1 MRTFF
6 YAIYILLFK
15 SGLAFAGSVNGKAVD
30 GSAGLS
36 GCDVR
41 STTIK
46 CTPEERTR
54 ILDQC
59 YVVIHKEKLGACTW
73 QSCDFTSVVGQKPIF
88 RSSAPSSNEG
98 ILKEYG
104 VESVASKTSEWECD
118 RAGGCLPKFPFARH
132 YVTVRQ
138 AIEIR
143 KGSDTSDVALKLKS
157 VPLEVMNTNPF
168 IRCATSNQEK
178 VLVRVK
184 SKGYNFIGAGV
195 MVDAE
200 KVNEA
205 CDAIRKFRVDG
216 GYALECHAHGDDS
229 GKGTTLIKQWE
240 GDK

>member
-1 MRTFF
+1 MPIFLFTLFF
-6 YAIYILLFK
+6 LTLSSFPA
-15 SGLAFAGSVNGKAVD
+15 LAGAVNGKAV
-30 GSAGLS
+30 GENSGLS
-36 GCDVR
+36 GCDIR
-41 STTIK
+41 STTIR
-46 CTPEERTR
+46 CTPDERTR

-59 YVVIHKEKLGACTW
+59 FVVVHKEKLGACTW
-73 QSCDFTSVVGQKPIF
+73 QSCDYTSVVGQRPVF

-98 ILKEYG
+98 VLKEYG
-104 VESVASKTSEWECD
+104 LDSVASKTSEWECD

-132 YVTVRQ
+132 YLTVRQ

-143 KGSDTSDVALKLKS
+143 KGSDTSEVGLKLKA
-157 VPLEVMNTNPF
+157 VPLEVMNTNPY

-184 SKGYNFIGAGV
+184 NKGYKFIGDGV

-216 GYALECHAHGDDS
+216 GSSLECHAQGDES
-229 GKGTTLIKQWE
+229 GQGTTLIKQWDR
-240 GDK
+240 DK